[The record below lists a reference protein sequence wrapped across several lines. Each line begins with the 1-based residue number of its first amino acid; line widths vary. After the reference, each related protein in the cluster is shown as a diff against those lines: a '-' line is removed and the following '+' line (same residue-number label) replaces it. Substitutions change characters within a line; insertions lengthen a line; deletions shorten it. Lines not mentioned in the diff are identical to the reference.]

1 MLQRLTVLSS
11 LLISIFFTTTNVA
24 QAQAYPTQPIKMVVA
39 FPAGGTTDLLARVFS
54 RKMSEL
60 LNQPVTV
67 ENRTGAG
74 GIIGTEFV
82 ARAAPDGQVIMLG
95 TVGTM
100 SVNQSLY
107 KKLPYD
113 VEKDFVPITLLATL
127 PNILLINPSLPY
139 TNIKELIAFAKANPG
154 KLTYASA
161 GTGTASFLAGEM
173 FKQEAGVEITHVPY
187 RGSAPALNDLMA
199 GHVSISFDYP
209 PSSLPFITSGK
220 LKALGVTSLTRVK
233 VTPDVPTLHE
243 DGLRGF
249 NLLTWYGVFAP
260 KGTSADIVNKLQ
272 STMAEA
278 AKAPD
283 VIKRMDELAVDMVV
297 NSPAEFA
304 KFHRADVATWAKFI
318 QDKNIKIDE

>member
-1 MLQRLTVLSS
+1 
-11 LLISIFFTTTNVA
+11 
-24 QAQAYPTQPIKMVVA
+24 
-39 FPAGGTTDLLARVFS
+39 
-54 RKMSEL
+54 
-60 LNQPVTV
+60 
-67 ENRTGAG
+67 
-74 GIIGTEFV
+74 
-82 ARAAPDGQVIMLG
+82 MLG

-139 TNIKELIAFAKANPG
+139 KNIKELIAFAKANPG

-199 GHVSISFDYP
+199 GHVSIGFDYP
-209 PSSLPFITSGK
+209 PSSLPFVTSGK

-233 VTPDVPTLHE
+233 VTPDVPTLDE

-260 KGTSADIVNKLQ
+260 KGTSAEIVNKLQ

-283 VIKRMDELAVDMVV
+283 VVKRMDELAVDMVV
-297 NSPAEFA
+297 NSPEEFT

-318 QDKNIKIDE
+318 KDKNIKIEE

>member
-1 MLQRLTVLSS
+1 MLGY
-11 LLISIFFTTTNVA
+11 LLISMFATATTAVHA
-24 QAQAYPTQPIKMVVA
+24 QPYPTQPIKMVVA

-139 TNIKELIAFAKANPG
+139 KNIKELIAFAKANPG

-199 GHVSISFDYP
+199 GHVSIGFDYP

-220 LKALGVTSLTRVK
+220 LKALGVTSLTRIP
-233 VTPDVPTLHE
+233 TLPDVPPIADTVPGYE
-243 DGLRGF
+243 AVFWQGL
-249 NLLTWYGVFAP
+249 FAP
-260 KGTSADIVNKLQ
+260 AGTPAAIIARLEAALRVATTDPALVSR
-272 STMAEA
+272 MAEQGVEMVSGGA
-278 AKAPD
+278 DDLRALLARELVSWAE
-283 VIKRMDELAVDMVV
+283 VIRGQ
-297 NSPAEFA
+297 NIRAE
-304 KFHRADVATWAKFI
+304 
-318 QDKNIKIDE
+318 

>member
-1 MLQRLTVLSS
+1 MLQRLAILCCALT
-11 LLISIFFTTTNVA
+11 SIIATATTAVHA
-24 QAQAYPTQPIKMVVA
+24 QSYPTQPIKMVVA
-39 FPAGGTTDLLARVFS
+39 FPAGGTTDILARVFAK
-54 RKMSEL
+54 KMSEL

-74 GIIGTEFV
+74 GIIGTEYV

-127 PNILLINPSLPY
+127 SNILLINPAVPFNNL
-139 TNIKELIAFAKANPG
+139 KELIAFAKANPG
-154 KLTYASA
+154 KLSYASA
-161 GTGTASFLAGEM
+161 GTGTASYLAGEM
-173 FKQEAGVEITHVPY
+173 FKQEAGIEITHVPY

-209 PSSLPFITSGK
+209 PSSMQFVNAGK
-220 LKALGVTSLTRVK
+220 LKGLGVTSLTRVK
-233 VTPDVPTLHE
+233 ASPEIPTLNE
-243 DGLRGF
+243 AGLPGF

-260 KGTSADIVNKLQ
+260 KGTATDIVNKLQ
-272 STMAEA
+272 NTMAQA
-278 AKAPD
+278 AKEPD
-283 VIKRMDELAVDMVV
+283 VMKRMDELAVDVVV
-297 NSPAEFA
+297 NSPAEFT
-304 KFHRADVATWAKFI
+304 KFHQADVATWAKFI
-318 QDKNIKIDE
+318 KDKNIKIED

>member
-1 MLQRLTVLSS
+1 MFQRLTLLSS
-11 LLISIFFTTTNVA
+11 LLTSIFFTATNVA
-24 QAQAYPTQPIKMVVA
+24 HAQAYATQPIKMVVA

-113 VEKDFVPITLLATL
+113 VEKDFVPVTLLATL
-127 PNILLINPSLPY
+127 PNILLINPTLPY
-139 TNIKELIAFAKANPG
+139 KNIKELIIFAKANPG

-233 VTPDVPTLHE
+233 VTPDVPTLNE
-243 DGLRGF
+243 DGLPGF

-260 KGTSADIVNKLQ
+260 KGTSSDIVNKLQ

-283 VIKRMDELAVDMVV
+283 VIKRMEELAVDMVV
-297 NSPAEFA
+297 NSPAEFT
-304 KFHRADVATWAKFI
+304 KFHRADVANWAKFI

>member
-82 ARAAPDGQVIMLG
+82 ARSAPDGQVIMLG

-139 TNIKELIAFAKANPG
+139 KNIKELISFAKANPG

-209 PSSLPFITSGK
+209 PSSLPFITRGK